1 MTGQSS
7 RDLNEPPEQTS
18 RTTQKIAGCSITR
31 QAQMLGTSRPFWRS
45 PKRKEAVPEPTKLIE
60 RIVVGLV
67 ASAISINI
75 LAAELPRLIPYLI
88 VLAVIFVVIRLVFF
102 HTRKW

>member
-1 MTGQSS
+1 
-7 RDLNEPPEQTS
+7 
-18 RTTQKIAGCSITR
+18 
-31 QAQMLGTSRPFWRS
+31 
-45 PKRKEAVPEPTKLIE
+45 VPEPTKLIE
-60 RIVVGLV
+60 RIIIGLV

-75 LAAELPRLIPYLI
+75 LAAELPRLMPYLI